1 MMKRYI
7 CAILLTC
14 MLAWFQTCLAAG
26 SGDRLNTEE
35 QMANTLV
42 LALFQD
48 TVPYR
53 QLRGNF
59 SAGMRK
65 EFTAQQLEDTRKKM
79 KAQAGNVRELALIGY
94 LKDLDVRKG
103 YTGQDRLQYVGMTGG
118 PEFLLINVD
127 FRQDNGAW
135 KIHAFSINPM
145 KVQENPGK

>member
-1 MMKRYI
+1 
-7 CAILLTC
+7 
-14 MLAWFQTCLAAG
+14 
-26 SGDRLNTEE
+26 
-35 QMANTLV
+35 
-42 LALFQD
+42 
-48 TVPYR
+48 
-53 QLRGNF
+53 
-59 SAGMRK
+59 
-65 EFTAQQLEDTRKKM
+65 M

-145 KVQENPGK
+145 KVQEKPGK

>member
-1 MMKRYI
+1 MKRYI

-59 SAGMRK
+59 TAEMRK
-65 EFTAQQLEDTRKKM
+65 EFTAEKLQETRKGM
-79 KAQAGNVRELALIGY
+79 KERATSVRELALIGY
-94 LKDLDVRKG
+94 LKDLDVMKG
-103 YTGQDRLQYVGMTGG
+103 YTGQDRLQYAGLTGG
-118 PEFLLINVD
+118 PEFVLINVD
-127 FRQDNGAW
+127 FVQEKGEL
-135 KIHAFSINPM
+135 KIRGFSINPM
-145 KVQENPGK
+145 KVQEKPAGK